1 MKSKFFGL
9 ILFVVGLAFSLPTM
23 AQDEVP
29 AEKKEIA
36 CKEDQKVKENL
47 SIYYEYY
54 KSKNYKDAYESWNYV
69 YENCPSAHKN
79 IYIHGP
85 RLIKYKY
92 KKATT
97 PEEKKSFLDKLIKVY
112 DNRLVYFPGKQGYVL
127 GMKGSDMINY
137 KIGTSQEAYD
147 VLAKAYEVDG
157 NKLGASV
164 LYSYFT
170 ASTRLFNEKIFSDEQ
185 VFDVYD
191 QVIEAIDFNKE
202 VKINTIAKY
211 EQMVDDG
218 KTLSKKEDKS
228 LKKAKK
234 YLGSYETVEANVEKI
249 IGKIATC
256 ERLDI
261 LYGNKY
267 DEQKNNIDWVNGGV
281 KMMTRKKCFDSKIFF
296 KLIDSKSK
304 LAPDASSSRVA
315 GLLSLSNKQYSK
327 ALKYYEEAIELG
339 DDSNKKA
346 DDYYKAAQCLF
357 KLGQRSKARGY
368 AYKAVENRKGWG
380 EPYILIGDMYAA
392 SANACGENAF
402 EKKAVYWAAVSK
414 YSKARKVDPKVSK
427 KAAKKINSWGSQVP
441 NKTMIFQFGYIGK
454 PTYKIGCWINETVSV
469 PQS

>member
-9 ILFVVGLAFSLPTM
+9 ILFVVGLAFSVPAL
-23 AQDEVP
+23 AQDAAP

-54 KSKNYKDAYESWNYV
+54 KSKNYKDAYSAWNYV

-85 RLIKYKY
+85 KLVKYMY
-92 KKATT
+92 KKAAT
-97 PEEKKSFLDKLIKVY
+97 PEEKKAYLDKLITIY
-112 DNRLVYFPGKQGYVL
+112 DNRLVYFPGKEGYVL

-137 KIGTSQEAYD
+137 KIGTSKEAYD
-147 VLAKAYEVDG
+147 VLDKAYSIDG

-164 LYSYFT
+164 LYSYFM
-170 ASTRLFNEKIFSDEQ
+170 ASVKLFNEKVFGDEE
-185 VFDVYD
+185 VFAVYD
-191 QVIEAIDFNKE
+191 KVVEAIDFNKE
-202 VKINTIAKY
+202 DKVNTIAKY
-211 EQMVDDG
+211 EQMEEDG
-218 KTLSKKEDKS
+218 KTLSKKEAKYF
-228 LKKAKK
+228 KKAKI

-249 IGKIATC
+249 ISKIATC

-261 LYGNKY
+261 LYGEKY
-267 DEQKNNIDWVNGGV
+267 EDRKGDIDWVNGGV
-281 KMMTRKKCFDSKIFF
+281 KMMTRKKCFDSKVFF
-296 KLIDSKSK
+296 KLIDAKSK

-315 GLLSLSNKQYSK
+315 GLLSLSHGEYSK

-339 DDSNKKA
+339 DDNNKKA

-357 KLGQRSKARGY
+357 KLGQRSKARSY
-368 AYKAVENRKGWG
+368 AYKAIENKKGWG

-402 EKKAVYWAAVSK
+402 EKKAVYWAAIAK
-414 YSKARKVDPKVSK
+414 YSTARNVDPKVSK
-427 KAAKKINSWGSQVP
+427 KAAKKINAWGSQVP

-454 PTYKIGCWINETVSV
+454 PKYTIKCWINETVSV
-469 PQS
+469 PQK

>member
-9 ILFVVGLAFSLPTM
+9 VLFVVGLVFSLPAV

-36 CKEDQKVKENL
+36 CKEDQKIKENL

-54 KSKNYKDAYESWNYV
+54 KSKNYKDAYESWSYI

-85 RLIKYKY
+85 KLLKYKY

-97 PEEKKSFLDKLIKVY
+97 EEEKQMYLAKLVKVY
-112 DNRLVYFPGKQGYVL
+112 DNRLVYFPGKEGYVL

-137 KIGTSQEAYD
+137 KIGTSKEAYD

-170 ASTRLFNEKIFSDEQ
+170 ASTRLFNEKVFGDEE
-185 VFDVYD
+185 VFIVYD
-191 QVIEAIDFNKE
+191 QVVEAIDFNKE

-211 EQMVDDG
+211 EQMEEDG
-218 KTLSKKEDKS
+218 KTLSKKEDKAF
-228 LKKAKK
+228 KKAKK

-256 ERLDI
+256 DRLDI
-261 LYGNKY
+261 LYGDKFEANKG
-267 DEQKNNIDWVNGGV
+267 DIDWVNGGV
-281 KMMTRKKCFDSKIFF
+281 KMMTRKKCFDSKVFF

-327 ALKYYEEAIELG
+327 ALKYYEEAIKLG

-357 KLGQRSKARGY
+357 KLGQRSKARSY
-368 AYKAVENRKGWG
+368 AYKAIDNRKGWG

-402 EKKAVYWAAVSK
+402 EKKAVYWAAVAK
-414 YSKARKVDPKVSK
+414 YSTARNVDPKVSK
-427 KAAKKINSWGSQVP
+427 KAAGKINSWGAQVP

-454 PTYKIGCWINETVSV
+454 PKYKIKCWINETVNV